1 MEKTARRQQI
11 IKWQVILGAGVCA
24 FIAFCDLPGGVIAAD
39 AKTEMVEYI
48 DRVWNETTKQVDET
62 NANHECE
69 VLTRSMLESGLKGGD
84 SPDKATWYVLDESI
98 KMNEFGHVGKGYYID
113 ITGYVNIILKD
124 DIVEYIKGY
133 LKELTDLMGIKVEF
147 ETQKRESYIKVN
159 MISDNN
165 AILIGKNGRT
175 MSSLQTLVKQSI
187 QNKLGIRVNVI
198 LDANE
203 YKQKQEKNIERLA
216 IRLAKDVRKTKIEV
230 KMDSMNSYERR
241 LVHNV
246 LTNFKGVTTISEGE
260 EPNRYVII
268 KPTEE

>member
-1 MEKTARRQQI
+1 
-11 IKWQVILGAGVCA
+11 
-24 FIAFCDLPGGVIAAD
+24 
-39 AKTEMVEYI
+39 
-48 DRVWNETTKQVDET
+48 
-62 NANHECE
+62 
-69 VLTRSMLESGLKGGD
+69 MLELKNKIYEGKNKD
-84 SPDKATWYVLDESI
+84 ELLNKALSELNASTNEVYYSVKEEVTGSI
-98 KMNEFGHVGKGYYID
+98 FKSKKYNL
-113 ITGYVNIILKD
+113 NIILKD
-124 DIVEYIKGY
+124 DIVEYIKEY
-133 LKELTDLMGIKVEF
+133 IKELTDLMGIKVEF
-147 ETQKRESYIKVN
+147 ETQKRENYIKVN

-187 QNKLGIRVNVI
+187 QNKLGARINVI

-241 LVHNV
+241 LVHNA

-268 KPTEE
+268 KPIEE

>member
-1 MEKTARRQQI
+1 
-11 IKWQVILGAGVCA
+11 
-24 FIAFCDLPGGVIAAD
+24 
-39 AKTEMVEYI
+39 
-48 DRVWNETTKQVDET
+48 
-62 NANHECE
+62 
-69 VLTRSMLESGLKGGD
+69 MLELK
-84 SPDKATWYVLDESI
+84 SKVYESKNSEELLNKALSELNASTNEVYYNI
-98 KMNEFGHVGKGYYID
+98 KEE
-113 ITGYVNIILKD
+113 ITGSIFKSKKYTLNIILKD

-147 ETQKRESYIKVN
+147 ETQKRENYIKVN

-246 LTNFKGVTTISEGE
+246 LTNFKGVSTISEGE

>member
-1 MEKTARRQQI
+1 
-11 IKWQVILGAGVCA
+11 
-24 FIAFCDLPGGVIAAD
+24 
-39 AKTEMVEYI
+39 
-48 DRVWNETTKQVDET
+48 
-62 NANHECE
+62 
-69 VLTRSMLESGLKGGD
+69 MLELKSKVYEGKNGEELLN
-84 SPDKATWYVLDESI
+84 KALSELNAATNEVYYSVKEEVTGSI
-98 KMNEFGHVGKGYYID
+98 FKSKKYIL
-113 ITGYVNIILKD
+113 NIILKD

-147 ETQKRESYIKVN
+147 ETQKRENYIKVN
-159 MISDNN
+159 MVSDNN